1 MGQWHPS
8 LSTMER
14 MNYKAEVVR
23 AWHQIHSTL
32 ASHSRVETY
41 YVVDLEDLLK
51 KVNSNTT
58 LQISSNIYIMK
69 AQQLC
74 SASTICCK
82 SSIGFT
88 TCKVL
93 VEGTWLKESTMK
105 LQSWQNSFSG
115 HWSTCKSNL
124 KWPKKKECAI
134 KEGRMQ
140 RRRWVGK
147 KFFYVKF
154 VHNHKKI
161 MKDRKGVLIFIN
173 SLEKETNP

>member
-8 LSTMER
+8 LSTKER
-14 MNYKAEVVR
+14 MNHKAEVVR
-23 AWHQIHSTL
+23 AWHQIHSTP
-32 ASHSRVETY
+32 ASRSGVETY
-41 YVVDLEDLLK
+41 YVVELEDLLK

-105 LQSWQNSFSG
+105 LQSWRNPFSS
-115 HWSTCKSNL
+115 HRYTCRSNL
-124 KWPKKKECAI
+124 RWPKKKKECAI
-134 KEGRMQ
+134 KEGWMQ

-147 KFFYVKF
+147 MFFYVKF
-154 VHNHKKI
+154 VHSHRKI
-161 MKDRKGVLIFIN
+161 MKDGKGV
-173 SLEKETNP
+173 